1 MIRTTA
7 LLAII
12 AATLMLPLQNGR
24 VRGAEPE
31 LPEKLTL
38 HPAPQPIP
46 ALKYRFL
53 PSRLDQKPGNAA
65 VHYGKVTGEETQFFG
80 SREMFDNIDRWQQ
93 TPLEELRDGK
103 LNLPTSGGIEGSI
116 RRGAHCRFC
125 DWQLPI
131 GEGPFYGMLLPEIQ
145 QTRNFGRILA
155 VRARMQIA
163 DGEFA
168 DAVESLQCG
177 YSLGRHVAS
186 GETIVNGLVG
196 IAISEIM
203 SRQVL
208 EFVQQPK
215 APNLYWAL
223 SMLPRPLID
232 VNDAVDVEAMGVELS
247 FPELHDVQTAVRTP
261 EQWREL
267 FHHFAQEVIEQIRF
281 GESLKPLSADEL
293 DERCKRLL
301 PIAKQSLVAGG
312 LPTETVAAMPLHQ
325 VALLYSL
332 QTYHQLLDD
341 AIKYYYLPFPD
352 AIVGI
357 DTAIL
362 RANREQ
368 LEIIPIAQF
377 LMPAIKTSR
386 VAMARND
393 RRIAVLRVIEALR
406 IYGASHAGQ
415 LPKQL
420 ADITEV
426 PIPVDPV
433 TGLPFDYRLEGGKA
447 ILTGPTL
454 RDVPLNYEITM
465 VRD

>member
-1 MIRTTA
+1 MIRTSA
-7 LLAII
+7 LLTMI
-12 AATLMLPLQNGR
+12 AGTLLLLIR
-24 VRGAEPE
+24 DSSAYGAEPE
-31 LPEKLTL
+31 PLVKLTL
-38 HPAPQPIP
+38 YPSPQPVP
-46 ALKYRFL
+46 ALKYRLL
-53 PSRLDQKPGNAA
+53 PDRLDQKPGNAA
-65 VHYGKVTGEETQFFG
+65 VHYGKVTGEETRFFS
-80 SREMFDNIDRWQQ
+80 SREMLDDIDRWQQ
-93 TPLEELRDGK
+93 TPLKELRDGK
-103 LNLPTSGGIEGSI
+103 LNLPTRGGIEGSI

-131 GEGPFYGMLLPEIQ
+131 SEGPFYGMLLPEIQ

-177 YSLGRHVAS
+177 YSLGRHVAA
-186 GETIVNGLVG
+186 GETIINGLVG
-196 IAISEIM
+196 IAISEFM

-232 VNDAVDVEAMGVELS
+232 VNDAIDVEAMGVELS
-247 FPELHDVQTAVRTP
+247 FPELHDIQTVVRTP
-261 EQWREL
+261 DQWREL

-293 DERCKRLL
+293 DEQCKRLL
-301 PIAKQSLVAGG
+301 PIAKQSLIAAGP
-312 LPTETVAAMPLHQ
+312 PTEKVDAMSLHQ

-332 QTYHQLLDD
+332 QTYHQFLDD
-341 AIKYYYLPFPD
+341 VIKYYYLPFPD

-362 RANREQ
+362 RADREQ
-368 LEIIPIAQF
+368 LEIIPIAQL
-377 LMPAIKTSR
+377 LMPAIKTAR

-393 RRIAVLRVIEALR
+393 RRIAVLRVLEAIR
-406 IYGASHAGQ
+406 IYGAYHDGH
-415 LPKQL
+415 LPERL
-420 ADITEV
+420 EDISEV
-426 PIPVDPV
+426 PIPEDPV
-433 TGLPFDYRLEGGKA
+433 TGLPFEYLCNGNNA
-447 ILTGPTL
+447 VLSGPTL

-465 VRD
+465 IRP